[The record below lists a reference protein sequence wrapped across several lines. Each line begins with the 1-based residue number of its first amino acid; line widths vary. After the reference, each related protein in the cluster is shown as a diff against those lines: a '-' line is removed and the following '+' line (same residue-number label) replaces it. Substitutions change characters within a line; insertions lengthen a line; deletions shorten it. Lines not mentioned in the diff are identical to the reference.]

1 MLCVCVFV
9 VSFEG
14 GDEWVVFVQFT
25 SQESKYDLKEEH
37 LDTPSPLP
45 TMADSMDIDDS
56 LYSRQRYVLG
66 DSAMHQMAQSTVF
79 VSGMGALGVE
89 IAKNIVLA
97 GVKAVTLHDSKRC
110 EVWDLGT
117 NFFIREED
125 VNNQKKRVEAVHSR
139 VAELNPYVQVT
150 MSTDV
155 LDESTDLSF
164 LKRYQCVVLTET
176 KLTLQKRI
184 NHFCHTQQPP
194 IKFIGCDVFGICSR
208 VFCDFGET
216 FEVSDPT
223 GEESKEIFIQ
233 NISQGSP
240 GVVTCMDSR
249 THGLQTGQSVC
260 LKEINGMTEL
270 NGTMHQITVLSPYTF
285 AIGDTSSFQPYTHG
299 GFFRLVKI
307 PKTFS
312 FEKMEQQLSDPRL
325 LTPDFSKP
333 EVPLQLHAIML
344 ALDAFLEQHAR
355 LPNIGCL
362 QDSELLLKYT
372 EEIIKTLKNKV
383 CINPDLVR
391 CVSRCARGC
400 LFPLAATVGGI
411 ASQEVLK
418 ALTGKFSPLQQWFYL
433 DALEVVQPLQSLP
446 AEEFSPR
453 GDRYDALRACIG
465 QSLCLTLH
473 KFQVFMVG
481 CGAIGCEMLKNLA
494 LLGVG
499 LSRFLGEICITDPD
513 LIEKS
518 NLNRQFLFRPHHIQK
533 PKSTTAAEASL
544 EINPEL
550 QIHAHLHKVCP
561 ATEDIYSDDFFSRL
575 NVVVTALDNVEARR
589 YVDSRSVSNQKAL
602 LDSGTMGTKGHTE
615 IIVPNLTESY
625 NSHRDP
631 PEEEIPFCTLKS
643 FPAVTEH
650 TIQWA
655 RDKFESAF
663 AHKPSMYNMFWQSH
677 SSAQSVLQRMMGG
690 ESMEGSFQVIK
701 LLSRRPTQWDHCI
714 TLARLKFDKYFKRKA
729 LQLLHSFPL
738 DTRLKDGS
746 LFWQSPK
753 RPPSPIDFDLSDPL
767 HFGFVVSAA
776 RLFAGIY
783 NIPYSEEQLSYEDVS
798 RVLAEVDVPE
808 YKPAEKHI
816 ETDETVK
823 KPDQLKI
830 TVSSEEE
837 REAISQLQEAIN
849 SNLVTPERL
858 CMSPLFFEKD
868 DDTNGHMDF
877 VASASALRARM
888 YAIEAAD
895 RLQTKRIAG
904 KIIPAIATSTAAV
917 AGLVSM
923 ELIKIAGGY
932 GFELFKNCFFNLA
945 IPVVVLTE
953 TAQVKRT
960 QIRDDISFS
969 IWDRWTIFGR
979 EDFTLSDFISAVRE
993 KYGIKPTMVVHGVKM
1008 LYVPVMPGHNKRLK
1022 LTMHKLIKPS
1032 SGRKYVDLTV
1042 SFAPEVDGDEDLPGP
1057 PVRYYFSGENESSE
1071 TA

>member
-1 MLCVCVFV
+1 
-9 VSFEG
+9 
-14 GDEWVVFVQFT
+14 
-25 SQESKYDLKEEH
+25 
-37 LDTPSPLP
+37 
-45 TMADSMDIDDS
+45 MANSMDIDDS

-66 DSAMHQMAQSTVF
+66 DSAMQQMAQSAVF
-79 VSGMGALGVE
+79 LSGMGAVGVE

-97 GVKAVTLHDSKRC
+97 GVKVVTLHDFKQC

-125 VNNQKKRVEAVHSR
+125 VHSHKKRVEAVHSR
-139 VAELNPYVQVT
+139 VAELNPYVQV
-150 MSTDV
+150 SVSSDV

-164 LKRYQCVVLTET
+164 LNRYQCVVLTET
-176 KLTLQKRI
+176 KLSLQKRI
-184 NHFCHTQQPP
+184 NNFCHSQQPP
-194 IKFIGCDVFGICSR
+194 IKFIVCDVFGICSQ
-208 VFCDFGET
+208 VFCDFGDT

-223 GEESKEIFIQ
+223 GEEPKEIFIQ
-233 NISQGSP
+233 NISQESAGM
-240 GVVTCMDSR
+240 VTCMDSR

-260 LKEINGMTEL
+260 FREINGMSEL
-270 NGTMHQITVLSPYTF
+270 NGTIHQVTVLSPYSF
-285 AIGDTSSFQPYTHG
+285 AIGDTSSFQPYAHG
-299 GFFRLVKI
+299 GIFRLVKI
-307 PKTFS
+307 PKTIS
-312 FEKMEQQLSDPRL
+312 FETMEQQISDPRL
-325 LTPDFSKP
+325 LSPDLSKP
-333 EVPLQLHAIML
+333 EVPLQLHTIML
-344 ALDAFLEQHAR
+344 ALDAFLEQHGR

-362 QDSELLLKYT
+362 LDAELLLKFT

-383 CINPDLVR
+383 CLNPDLVR

-400 LFPLAATVGGI
+400 LSPLTAVVGGI

-433 DALEVVQPLQSLP
+433 DTVEVIQPLQSLP
-446 AEEFSPR
+446 AEEFAPR

-465 QSLCLTLH
+465 ESLCLNLH
-473 KFQVFMVG
+473 KFHVFMVG

-499 LSRFLGEICITDPD
+499 LSKCSGEICITDPD

-518 NLNRQFLFRPHHIQK
+518 NLNRQFLFRPQHIRK
-533 PKSTTAAEASL
+533 PKSTTAAEATL

-550 QIHAHLHKVCP
+550 QIDAHLHKVCP
-561 ATEDIYSDDFFSRL
+561 ATEDIYNDPFFSRL
-575 NVVVTALDNVEARR
+575 NLVVTALDNVEARR

-602 LDSGTMGTKGHTE
+602 LDSGTMGSKGHTE

-643 FPAVTEH
+643 FPAVIEH

-663 AHKPSMYNMFWQSH
+663 THKPSVYNMFWQSH
-677 SSAQSVLQRMMGG
+677 SSSQNVLQRMMAG

-701 LLSRRPTQWDHCI
+701 LLSRRPTQWDHCLA
-714 TLARLKFDKYFKRKA
+714 LARHKFDKYFKRKA

-753 RPPSPIDFDLSDPL
+753 RPPSPIEFDLNDQL
-767 HFGFVVSAA
+767 HFSFVASAA
-776 RLFAGIY
+776 RLFAEMY
-783 NIPYSEEQLSYEDVS
+783 NVPYSEKNLSYESVS
-798 RVLAEVDVPE
+798 SVLAAVEVPE

-816 ETDETVK
+816 ETDENAK
-823 KPDQLKI
+823 KPEQIKV

-849 SNLVTPERL
+849 SDFITPERL
-858 CMSPLFFEKD
+858 HMTPLYFEKD
-868 DDTNGHMDF
+868 DDSNGHMDF
-877 VASASALRARM
+877 VAAASALRAHM

-917 AGLVSM
+917 AGLVAL

-932 GFELFKNCFFNLA
+932 GFESFKNCFFNLA
-945 IPVVVLTE
+945 IPVMVLTE
-953 TAQVKRT
+953 TARVKRT

-969 IWDRWTIFGR
+969 IWDRWTIFGH
-979 EDFTLSDFISAVRE
+979 EDFTLSDFIHAVRE
-993 KYGIKPTMVVHGVKM
+993 KYGIEPTMVVHGVKM

-1032 SGRKYVDLTV
+1032 AGRKYVDLTV
-1042 SFAPEVDGDEDLPGP
+1042 SFAPDADDDEDLPGP
-1057 PVRYYFSGENESSE
+1057 PVRYYLSRGSQSDE

>member
-1 MLCVCVFV
+1 MHDIPRSLTAVNSDFWTECLRLCFSALLSSAVNRC
-9 VSFEG
+9 SLSLL
-14 GDEWVVFVQFT
+14 QNLT
-25 SQESKYDLKEEH
+25 EEH

-66 DSAMHQMAQSTVF
+66 DSAMQQMAQSSVF
-79 VSGMGALGVE
+79 LSGMGALGVE

-97 GVKAVTLHDSKRC
+97 GVKAVTLHDCKRC

-125 VNNQKKRVEAVHSR
+125 VHSQKKRVEAVHSR
-139 VAELNPYVQVT
+139 VAELNPYVQV
-150 MSTDV
+150 SVATDV
-155 LDESTDLSF
+155 LDENTDLSF

-176 KLTLQKRI
+176 KLSLQKQI
-184 NHFCHTQQPP
+184 DCFCHSQQPP

-208 VFCDFGET
+208 VFCDFGEA

-223 GEESKEIFIQ
+223 GEEPKELFIQ
-233 NISQGSP
+233 NISQGNP

-249 THGLQTGQSVC
+249 AHGLQTGQSVC
-260 LKEINGMTEL
+260 FKEINGMSEL
-270 NGTMHQITVLSPYTF
+270 NGSTHQVTVLSPYSF
-285 AIGDTSSFQPYTHG
+285 AVGDTSSFQPYAHAG
-299 GFFRLVKI
+299 IFRLVMMPKI
-307 PKTFS
+307 FTF
-312 FEKMEQQLSDPRL
+312 ETMEQQLSDPRL

-333 EVPLQLHAIML
+333 EAPLQLHTIML

-355 LPNIGCL
+355 LPNIGCM
-362 QDSELLLKYT
+362 QDAELLLKFT
-372 EEIIKTLKNKV
+372 EEVSRTLKNKV
-383 CINPDLVR
+383 SFAQLVR
-391 CVSRCARGC
+391 SVSCCARGC
-400 LFPLAATVGGI
+400 LSPLAAAVGGI

-433 DALEVVQPLQSLP
+433 DAIEVIQPLQSLP
-446 AEEFSPR
+446 AEEFAPR

-465 QSLCLTLH
+465 ESLCLKLH

-481 CGAIGCEMLKNLA
+481 CGAIGCEMLKNMA
-494 LLGVG
+494 LMGVG
-499 LSRFLGEICITDPD
+499 LSRCSGEICITDPD

-518 NLNRQFLFRPHHIQK
+518 NLNRQFLFRPQHIRK
-533 PKSTTAAEASL
+533 PKSTTAAAASL

-550 QIHAHLHKVCP
+550 QIDAHLNKLCP
-561 ATEDIYSDDFFSRL
+561 ATEDMYSDAFFSRL
-575 NVVVTALDNVEARR
+575 NLVVTALDNVEARR

-615 IIVPNLTESY
+615 IIVPYLTESY

-643 FPAVTEH
+643 FPAVIEH

-663 AHKPSMYNMFWQSH
+663 SHKPSIYNMFWQSH
-677 SSAQSVLQRMMGG
+677 SSAQEVLQVRIILHT
-690 ESMEGSFQVIK
+690 MEGSFQVIK
-701 LLSRRPTQWDHCI
+701 LLSRRPTQWNHCLA
-714 TLARLKFDKYFKRKA
+714 LARLKFDKYFKKKA

-746 LFWQSPK
+746 LKITKCVYLYQ
-753 RPPSPIDFDLSDPL
+753 
-767 HFGFVVSAA
+767 
-776 RLFAGIY
+776 
-783 NIPYSEEQLSYEDVS
+783 
-798 RVLAEVDVPE
+798 
-808 YKPAEKHI
+808 HI

-823 KPDQLKI
+823 KPDQLKM

-837 REAISQLQEAIN
+837 RQAISQLQEAII
-849 SNLVTPERL
+849 SSFVTPERL
-858 CMSPLFFEKD
+858 RMTPLFFEKD
-868 DDTNGHMDF
+868 DDSNGHIDF
-877 VASASALRARM
+877 IASASALRAHM

-917 AGLVSM
+917 AGLVSL
-923 ELIKIAGGY
+923 ELIKVAGGY

-945 IPVVVLTE
+945 IPVMVLTE
-953 TAQVKRT
+953 TAPVKRT

-969 IWDRWTIFGR
+969 IWDRWTIFGH
-979 EDFTLSDFISAVRE
+979 EDFTLSDFMNAVKE
-993 KYGIKPTMVVHGVKM
+993 HTTIFESSSFSNSPGVKQ
-1008 LYVPVMPGHNKRLK
+1008 L
-1022 LTMHKLIKPS
+1022 
-1032 SGRKYVDLTV
+1032 
-1042 SFAPEVDGDEDLPGP
+1042 SFTII
-1057 PVRYYFSGENESSE
+1057 ESD
-1071 TA
+1071 

>member
-1 MLCVCVFV
+1 
-9 VSFEG
+9 
-14 GDEWVVFVQFT
+14 
-25 SQESKYDLKEEH
+25 
-37 LDTPSPLP
+37 
-45 TMADSMDIDDS
+45 MADSMDIDDS

-66 DSAMHQMAQSTVF
+66 DSAMQQMAQSAVL

-125 VNNQKKRVEAVHSR
+125 VHNQKQRVEAVHSR
-139 VAELNPYVQVT
+139 VAELNPYVQVSV
-150 MSTDV
+150 STDV
-155 LDESTDLSF
+155 LDESTDLNF

-176 KLTLQKRI
+176 KLSLQKRI
-184 NHFCHTQQPP
+184 NHFCHSQQPP
-194 IKFIGCDVFGICSR
+194 IKFIACDIFGICTR
-208 VFCDFGET
+208 VFCDFGEM

-223 GEESKEIFIQ
+223 GEEPKEVFIQ

-260 LKEINGMTEL
+260 FKEINGMCEL
-270 NGTMHQITVLSPYTF
+270 NGSTHQVTVLSPYSF
-285 AIGDTSSFQPYTHG
+285 AIGDTSSFQPYAHG
-299 GFFRLVKI
+299 GIFRLVKI

-312 FEKMEQQLSDPRL
+312 FETMEQQLSDPRL

-333 EVPLQLHAIML
+333 EVPLQLHTIMI
-344 ALDAFLEQHAR
+344 ALDAFLEHHAR
-355 LPNIGCL
+355 LPSIGCL
-362 QDSELLLKYT
+362 EDAELLLKFT
-372 EEIIKTLKNKV
+372 EEISKTLKNKI
-383 CINPDLVR
+383 CINQDLVR

-400 LFPLAATVGGI
+400 LSPLAAAVGGI

-433 DALEVVQPLQSLP
+433 DAFEVVQPLQSLP
-446 AEEFSPR
+446 AEEFAPR

-465 QSLCLTLH
+465 ESLCLKLH
-473 KFQVFMVG
+473 HFRVFMVG
-481 CGAIGCEMLKNLA
+481 CGAIGCEMLKNFA

-499 LSRFLGEICITDPD
+499 LNRCSGEICVTDPD

-518 NLNRQFLFRPHHIQK
+518 NLNRQFLFRPQHIQK
-533 PKSTTAAEASL
+533 PKSTTAASATL

-550 QIHAHLHKVCP
+550 QIDAHLNKVYP
-561 ATEDIYSDDFFSRL
+561 ATEDIYSDAFFSHL

-615 IIVPNLTESY
+615 IIIPNLTESY

-643 FPAVTEH
+643 FPAVIEH

-655 RDKFESAF
+655 RDKFESSF
-663 AHKPSMYNMFWQSH
+663 SHKPSIYNMFWQSH
-677 SSAQSVLQRMMGG
+677 SSPQDVLQRMMAG

-701 LLSRRPTQWDHCI
+701 LLSRRPTQWDHCL

-753 RPPSPIDFDLSDPL
+753 RPPSPIEFDLSDPL

-783 NIPYSEEQLSYEDVS
+783 KIPYSEEKLSYEAVQS
-798 RVLAEVDVPE
+798 VLAAVEVPE

-816 ETDETVK
+816 ETDESVK
-823 KPDQLKI
+823 KPDHLKM

-849 SNLVTPERL
+849 SNFITPERL
-858 CMSPLFFEKD
+858 HMTPQFFEKD
-868 DDTNGHMDF
+868 DDSNGHMDF
-877 VASASALRARM
+877 VASASALRAHM

-917 AGLVSM
+917 AGLVSV
-923 ELIKIAGGY
+923 ELVKVAGGY

-945 IPVVVLTE
+945 IPVMVLTE
-953 TAQVKRT
+953 TAPVKRT

-969 IWDRWTIFGR
+969 IWDRWAIFGHR
-979 EDFTLSDFISAVRE
+979 DFTLSDFISAVRE
-993 KYGIKPTMVVHGVKM
+993 KYGIEPTMVVHGVKM

-1032 SGRKYVDLTV
+1032 AGRKYVDLTV

-1057 PVRYYFSGENESSE
+1057 PVRYYFSRESEIGE

>member
-1 MLCVCVFV
+1 M
-9 VSFEG
+9 E
-14 GDEWVVFVQFT
+14 
-25 SQESKYDLKEEH
+25 
-37 LDTPSPLP
+37 
-45 TMADSMDIDDS
+45 DIII
-56 LYSRQRYVLG
+56 YVTT
-66 DSAMHQMAQSTVF
+66 AMQQMAQSAVF
-79 VSGMGALGVE
+79 LSGMGALGVE

-97 GVKAVTLHDSKRC
+97 GVKAVTLHDCKRC

-125 VNNQKKRVEAVHSR
+125 VVEAVHSR
-139 VAELNPYVQVT
+139 VAELNPYVQVSV
-150 MSTDV
+150 STDV
-155 LDESTDLSF
+155 LDDSTDLIF

-176 KLTLQKRI
+176 KLSLQKRI
-184 NHFCHTQQPP
+184 NHFCHSQQPP

-208 VFCDFGET
+208 VFCDFGEA

-223 GEESKEIFIQ
+223 GEEPKELFIQ
-233 NISQGSP
+233 NISQGNP
-240 GVVTCMDSR
+240 GVVMCMDSR

-260 LKEINGMTEL
+260 FKEINGMIEL
-270 NGTMHQITVLSPYTF
+270 NGTTHQVTVLSPYSF
-285 AIGDTSSFQPYTHG
+285 AIGDTSSFQAFAHG
-299 GFFRLVKI
+299 GIFRLVKT
-307 PKTFS
+307 PKTFN
-312 FEKMEQQLSDPRL
+312 FEMMEQQLCDPRL

-333 EVPLQLHAIML
+333 EVPLQLHTIML
-344 ALDAFLEQHAR
+344 ALDAFQEQHAR
-355 LPNIGCL
+355 LPSIGCL
-362 QDSELLLKYT
+362 QDAELLLKFT
-372 EEIIKTLKNKV
+372 EEISRTLKNTV
-383 CINPDLVR
+383 SFELVR

-400 LFPLAATVGGI
+400 LPPLAAAVGGI

-433 DALEVVQPLQSLP
+433 DAIEVVQPLQYLP
-446 AEEFSPR
+446 AEEFAPR

-465 QSLCLTLH
+465 ESMCLKLH
-473 KFQVFMVG
+473 KFRVFMVG

-499 LSRFLGEICITDPD
+499 LSRQSGEICITDPD

-518 NLNRQFLFRPHHIQK
+518 NLNRQFLFRPQHIQR
-533 PKSTTAAEASL
+533 PKSTTAAAATL
-544 EINPEL
+544 EINPEM
-550 QIHAHLHKVCP
+550 QIDAHLNKVCP
-561 ATEDIYSDDFFSRL
+561 ATEDIYSDAFFSHL
-575 NVVVTALDNVEARR
+575 NLVVTALDNVEARR

-615 IIVPNLTESY
+615 IIVPYLTESY

-643 FPAVTEH
+643 FPAVIEH

-663 AHKPSMYNMFWQSH
+663 SHKPSMYNMFWQSH
-677 SSAQSVLQRMMGG
+677 SSAQDVLQRMMAG

-701 LLSRRPTQWDHCI
+701 LLSRRPTHLDHCLA
-714 TLARLKFDKYFKRKA
+714 LARLKFDKYFKRKA

-753 RPPSPIDFDLSDPL
+753 RPPSPIEFDLNDPL
-767 HFGFVVSAA
+767 HFSFVVSAA
-776 RLFAGIY
+776 RLFADIY
-783 NIPYSEEQLSYEDVS
+783 NIPYSEE
-798 RVLAEVDVPE
+798 
-808 YKPAEKHI
+808 HI

-823 KPDQLKI
+823 KPDQLKM

-837 REAISQLQEAIN
+837 REAISQLQEAISSN
-849 SNLVTPERL
+849 SVTPGRL
-858 CMSPLFFEKD
+858 RMTPLFFEKD

-877 VASASALRARM
+877 VASASALRAQM
-888 YAIEAAD
+888 YAIEATD

-923 ELIKIAGGY
+923 ELIKVAGGY

-945 IPVVVLTE
+945 IPVMVLTE

-969 IWDRWTIFGR
+969 IWDRWTIFGH
-979 EDFTLSDFISAVRE
+979 EDFTLSDFMSAVKE
-993 KYGIKPTMVVHGVKM
+993 EYGIEPTMVVHGVKM

-1032 SGRKYVDLTV
+1032 AGRKYVDLTV

-1057 PVRYYFSGENESSE
+1057 PVRYYFSRESKSGEK
-1071 TA
+1071 A

>member
-1 MLCVCVFV
+1 
-9 VSFEG
+9 
-14 GDEWVVFVQFT
+14 
-25 SQESKYDLKEEH
+25 
-37 LDTPSPLP
+37 
-45 TMADSMDIDDS
+45 MADSMDIDDS

-66 DSAMHQMAQSTVF
+66 DSAMQQMAQSAVF
-79 VSGMGALGVE
+79 LSGMGALGVE

-97 GVKAVTLHDSKRC
+97 GVKAVTLHDCKRC

-125 VNNQKKRVEAVHSR
+125 VHSQKKRVEAVHSR
-139 VAELNPYVQVT
+139 VAELNPYVQVSV
-150 MSTDV
+150 STDV
-155 LDESTDLSF
+155 LDDSTDLSF

-176 KLTLQKRI
+176 KLSLQKRI
-184 NHFCHTQQPP
+184 NHFCHSQQPP

-208 VFCDFGET
+208 VFCDFGEA

-223 GEESKEIFIQ
+223 GEEPKELFIQ
-233 NISQGSP
+233 NISQGNP
-240 GVVTCMDSR
+240 GVVMCMDSR

-260 LKEINGMTEL
+260 FKEINGMTEL
-270 NGTMHQITVLSPYTF
+270 NGTTHQVTVLSPYSF
-285 AIGDTSSFQPYTHG
+285 AIGDTSSFQAFAHG
-299 GFFRLVKI
+299 GIFRLVKT
-307 PKTFS
+307 PKTFN
-312 FEKMEQQLSDPRL
+312 FEMMEQQLCDPRL

-333 EVPLQLHAIML
+333 EVPLQLHTIML
-344 ALDAFLEQHAR
+344 ALDAFQEQHAR
-355 LPNIGCL
+355 LPSIGCL
-362 QDSELLLKYT
+362 QDAELLLKFT
-372 EEIIKTLKNKV
+372 EEISRTLKNTV
-383 CINPDLVR
+383 CINQELVR

-400 LFPLAATVGGI
+400 LPPLAAAVGGI

-433 DALEVVQPLQSLP
+433 DAIEVVQPLQYLP
-446 AEEFSPR
+446 AEEFAPR

-465 QSLCLTLH
+465 ESMCLKLH
-473 KFQVFMVG
+473 KFRVFMVG

-499 LSRFLGEICITDPD
+499 LSRHSGEICITDPD

-518 NLNRQFLFRPHHIQK
+518 NLNRQFLFRPQHIQR
-533 PKSTTAAEASL
+533 PKSTTAAAATL
-544 EINPEL
+544 EINPEM
-550 QIHAHLHKVCP
+550 QIDAHLNKVCP
-561 ATEDIYSDDFFSRL
+561 ATEDIYSDAFFSHL
-575 NVVVTALDNVEARR
+575 NLVVTALDNVEARR

-615 IIVPNLTESY
+615 IIVPYLTESY

-643 FPAVTEH
+643 FPAVIEH

-663 AHKPSMYNMFWQSH
+663 SHKPSMYNMFWQSH
-677 SSAQSVLQRMMGG
+677 SSAQDVLQRMMAG

-701 LLSRRPTQWDHCI
+701 LLSRRPTHLDHCLA
-714 TLARLKFDKYFKRKA
+714 LARLKFDKYFKRKA

-753 RPPSPIDFDLSDPL
+753 RPPSPIEFDLNDPL
-767 HFGFVVSAA
+767 HFSFVVSAA
-776 RLFAGIY
+776 RLFADIY
-783 NIPYSEEQLSYEDVS
+783 NIPYSEEKLTYEAVS
-798 RVLAEVDVPE
+798 SVLAKLEVPE
-808 YKPAEKHI
+808 YRPAEKHI

-823 KPDQLKI
+823 KPDQLKM

-837 REAISQLQEAIN
+837 REAISQLQEAISSN
-849 SNLVTPERL
+849 SVTPERL
-858 CMSPLFFEKD
+858 RMTPLFFEKD

-877 VASASALRARM
+877 VASASALRAQM

-923 ELIKIAGGY
+923 ELIKVAGGY

-945 IPVVVLTE
+945 IPVMVLTE

-969 IWDRWTIFGR
+969 IWDRWTIFGH
-979 EDFTLSDFISAVRE
+979 EDFTLSDFMSAVKE
-993 KYGIKPTMVVHGVKM
+993 EYGIEPTMVVHGVKM

-1032 SGRKYVDLTV
+1032 AGRKYVDLTV

-1057 PVRYYFSGENESSE
+1057 PVRYYFSRESKSGEK
-1071 TA
+1071 A

>member
-1 MLCVCVFV
+1 MLFI
-9 VSFEG
+9 SPTE
-14 GDEWVVFVQFT
+14 FT
-25 SQESKYDLKEEH
+25 EEH

-66 DSAMHQMAQSTVF
+66 DSAMQQMAQSAVF
-79 VSGMGALGVE
+79 LSGMGALGVE

-97 GVKAVTLHDSKRC
+97 GVKAVTFHDCKRC

-125 VNNQKKRVEAVHSR
+125 VHSQKKRVEAVHSR
-139 VAELNPYVQVT
+139 VAELNPYVQV
-150 MSTDV
+150 SVATDV
-155 LDESTDLSF
+155 LDENTDLSF
-164 LKRYQCVVLTET
+164 LKRYQCVVLTGT
-176 KLTLQKRI
+176 KLSLQKRI
-184 NHFCHTQQPP
+184 DYFCHSQQPP

-208 VFCDFGET
+208 VFCDFGEA

-223 GEESKEIFIQ
+223 GEEPKELFIQ
-233 NISQGSP
+233 NISQGNP

-260 LKEINGMTEL
+260 FKEISGMSEL
-270 NGTMHQITVLSPYTF
+270 NGTTHQVTVLSPYSF
-285 AIGDTSSFQPYTHG
+285 AIGDTSSFQPYAHAG
-299 GFFRLVKI
+299 IFRLVKM
-307 PKTFS
+307 PKIFTF
-312 FEKMEQQLSDPRL
+312 ETMEQQLSDPRL

-333 EVPLQLHAIML
+333 EAPLQLHTIML
-344 ALDAFLEQHAR
+344 ALDAFLEQYAR

-362 QDSELLLKYT
+362 QDAELLLKFT
-372 EEIIKTLKNKV
+372 EEISRTLKNKV
-383 CINPDLVR
+383 CINQELVR
-391 CVSRCARGC
+391 SVSRCARGC
-400 LFPLAATVGGI
+400 LSPLAAAVGGI

-418 ALTGKFSPLQQWFYL
+418 ALTGKFSPLQQWVEAHCFNV
-433 DALEVVQPLQSLP
+433 DFGVC
-446 AEEFSPR
+446 R

-465 QSLCLTLH
+465 ESLCLKLH

-481 CGAIGCEMLKNLA
+481 CGAIGCEMLKNMA
-494 LLGVG
+494 LMGVG
-499 LSRFLGEICITDPD
+499 LSRCSGE
-513 LIEKS
+513 LV
-518 NLNRQFLFRPHHIQK
+518 QFLECYLLFLDI
-533 PKSTTAAEASL
+533 TTAAAASL

-550 QIHAHLHKVCP
+550 QIDAHLNKVCP
-561 ATEDIYSDDFFSRL
+561 ATEDMYSDAFFSRL
-575 NVVVTALDNVEARR
+575 NLVVTALDNVEARR

-615 IIVPNLTESY
+615 IIVPYLTESY

-643 FPAVTEH
+643 FPAVIEH

-663 AHKPSMYNMFWQSH
+663 SHKPSIYNMFWQSH
-677 SSAQSVLQRMMGG
+677 SSAQEVLQVRIILHT
-690 ESMEGSFQVIK
+690 MEGSFQVIK
-701 LLSRRPTQWDHCI
+701 LLSRRPTQWNHCLA
-714 TLARLKFDKYFKRKA
+714 LARLKFDKYFKKKA

-753 RPPSPIDFDLSDPL
+753 RPPSPIEFDLDDPL
-767 HFGFVVSAA
+767 HPFDTCA
-776 RLFAGIY
+776 RLKLLTSTLRKITKCVY
-783 NIPYSEEQLSYEDVS
+783 LYQ
-798 RVLAEVDVPE
+798 
-808 YKPAEKHI
+808 HI

-823 KPDQLKI
+823 KPDQLKM

-837 REAISQLQEAIN
+837 RQAISQLQEAIN
-849 SNLVTPERL
+849 SSFVTPERL
-858 CMSPLFFEKD
+858 RMTPLFFEKD
-868 DDTNGHMDF
+868 DDSNGHIDF
-877 VASASALRARM
+877 IASASALRAHM

-917 AGLVSM
+917 AGLVSL
-923 ELIKIAGGY
+923 ELIKVAGGY

-945 IPVVVLTE
+945 IPVMVLTE
-953 TAQVKRT
+953 TAPVKRT

-969 IWDRWTIFGR
+969 IWDRWTIFGH
-979 EDFTLSDFISAVRE
+979 EDFTLSDFMNAVKE
-993 KYGIKPTMVVHGVKM
+993 EYGIEPTMVVHGVKM

-1022 LTMHKLIKPS
+1022 LTMHRLIKPS
-1032 SGRKYVDLTV
+1032 AGRKYVDLTV
-1042 SFAPEVDGDEDLPGP
+1042 SFAPEVDGDEDLPSP
-1057 PVRYYFSGENESSE
+1057 PLRYYFSRESESGE